1 MNTKTFKL
9 IIIICL
15 LLLTQLC
22 QDSAGGV
29 TNATVKDSSL
39 RIYLPREITIK
50 DDIVSLGQVSII
62 RGEESLVAKA
72 SRIMLGR
79 MSMPGQSVIVD
90 RPTLLSRLVCS
101 GIALSNVRLT
111 GAEKIKVRQQLQI
124 IKGSKF
130 VELAG
135 SFVKRKLSDPSV
147 CQLNPIW
154 IPKDLTV
161 PDTTKNITL
170 SPVLAGSSSKTRAK
184 VQIAVLA
191 DEREIGVREV
201 TFRLRYNCRKAVTM
215 VDIAAG
221 ESMTPENVK
230 IEKEFSNYPE
240 PANWNPPYGLV
251 AKRRIPA
258 NITVKP
264 YMVGQVNPDVS
275 VKRNQTVIIQIKRP
289 GLIITAMGK
298 ALQDGR
304 SGEYIKVRNVDSRR
318 IILARVSE
326 DGSVEPV
333 F

>member
-9 IIIICL
+9 IIIVWL
-15 LLLTQLC
+15 LLLTQFC
-22 QDSAGGV
+22 QASAGGI
-29 TNATVKDSSL
+29 TNATLKDSSL

-50 DDIVSLGQVSII
+50 DDVVSLGQVSII

-79 MSMPGQSVIVD
+79 MSMPGQSVVVD

-111 GAEKIKVRQQLQI
+111 GAEKIKVKQQLHVV
-124 IKGSKF
+124 KGGKF

-135 SFVKRKLSDPSV
+135 SFVKTKLSNPSV
-147 CQLNPIW
+147 CQLSPIW
-154 IPKDLTV
+154 IPKDLAI
-161 PDTTKNITL
+161 PDTAKNITL
-170 SPVLAGSSSKTRAK
+170 SPVLARGSTRNRAK
-184 VQIAVLA
+184 VQITVLA
-191 DEREIGVREV
+191 DEKEIGAREV
-201 TFRLRYNCRKAVTM
+201 TFRLRYNCRKAVAM
-215 VDIAAG
+215 VDIPAG
-221 ESMTPENVK
+221 QSITSENVK

-258 NITVKP
+258 KITVKP
-264 YMVGQVNPDVS
+264 YMVGQANPEVI
-275 VKRNQTVIIQIKRP
+275 VKRNQTVVIQIKSP
-289 GLIITAMGK
+289 GLMITAMGK

-304 SGEYIKVRNVDSRR
+304 SGEYIKVQNVDSRR
-318 IILARVSE
+318 IILARVNE
-326 DGSVEPV
+326 DGCVEPV

>member
-15 LLLTQLC
+15 LLLTQFC
-22 QDSAGGV
+22 QASAGGI
-29 TNATVKDSSL
+29 TNATLKDSSL

-50 DDIVSLGQVSII
+50 DDVVSLGQVSII
-62 RGEESLVAKA
+62 RGEESLVTKA

-79 MSMPGQSVIVD
+79 MSLPGQSVVVD

-111 GAEKIKVRQQLQI
+111 GAEKIKVKQQLNV
-124 IKGSKF
+124 IKGGKF

-135 SFVKRKLSDPSV
+135 SFVKKKLSDSSS
-147 CQLNPIW
+147 CQLSPIW
-154 IPKDLTV
+154 IPKDLDI
-161 PDTTKNITL
+161 PDTTENVTL
-170 SPVLAGSSSKTRAK
+170 SPVLAGSSTRSRAK

-191 DEREIGVREV
+191 DEKEIGTREV
-201 TFRLRYNCRKAVTM
+201 TFRLR
-215 VDIAAG
+215 
-221 ESMTPENVK
+221 SENVK

-258 NITVKP
+258 KITVKP
-264 YMVGQVNPDVS
+264 YMVGQANPEVS
-275 VKRNQTVIIQIKRP
+275 VKRNQTVVIQIKSP
-289 GLIITAMGK
+289 GLMITAMGK
-298 ALQDGR
+298 ALQDGC

-318 IILARVSE
+318 IILARVNE
-326 DGSVEPV
+326 DGYVEPV